1 MTAAW
6 MTASRCR
13 VFVVGN
19 AGILLPPTDV
29 DGGCA
34 AMLKVSRDENLR
46 VEMAAKSIA
55 RAQLFSW
62 ERFIETTIQGY
73 KTGLEFKD

>member
-6 MTASRCR
+6 MTASRCG

-29 DGGCA
+29 GGWCA
-34 AMLKVSRDENLR
+34 AMLKVSRDEKLR
-46 VEMAAKSIA
+46 AEMAAKSVA

-62 ERFIETTIQGY
+62 ERFIETTIQDY